1 MSIVTVPTGKL
12 IHNYYTNQVL
22 PCEMNLITQKVAKF
36 ISNRFIGDYSIVDL
50 TWFNQYDESINH
62 INSDYV
68 VAIDV
73 ADPPY
78 FLKEKISWIKQ
89 LNKPVIFVGPPTNE
103 FPVVVPF
110 LAWLRFRSQKYTPKE
125 SSDNFFVSFN
135 RKPHSHR
142 VLYFNQLKKYDLLE
156 KGIISYHDIDPLH
169 EIHSLD
175 LDYDIVR
182 LQELAQQIDEK
193 QLYSSF
199 EIICETSPSNSHIFL
214 TEKFNKCIAS
224 ETPLFLAGCY
234 GSLHTLKTYYGFTD
248 FGPDDSYDLLPTYE
262 QRVIKMLATANSFFD
277 YPINSVFDNA
287 KKNAY
292 HLFNHFDTI
301 HDSIVDKYIEKS
313 INYVKNCNSNGTS
326 F

>member
-1 MSIVTVPTGKL
+1 MVHLLP
-12 IHNYYTNQVL
+12 NYYTNQIF
-22 PCEMNLITQKVAKF
+22 PCEMNLITQKVAEF
-36 ISNRFIGDYSIVDL
+36 ISCHFSGNYSIVDL
-50 TWFNQYDESINH
+50 TWFNQYDESINQLA
-62 INSDYV
+62 SDYII
-68 VAIDV
+68 AIDV

-78 FLKEKISWIKQ
+78 FLSEKLTWINRLK
-89 LNKPVIFVGPPTNE
+89 KPVIYVGPPNNK
-103 FPVVVPF
+103 FSNVIPF
-110 LAWLRFRSQKYTPKE
+110 FAWLRYRSQEYVEKQSQDK
-125 SSDNFFVSFN
+125 FFVSFN
-135 RKPHSHR
+135 RKPHPHR
-142 VLYFNQLKKYDLLE
+142 VLYFEQLKKYDLLQ
-156 KGIISYHDIDPLH
+156 KGVISYHDINPLH

-175 LDYDIVR
+175 LDNDIVR
-182 LQELAQQIDEK
+182 LQELAQRIDEK
-193 QLYSSF
+193 QLHSSF
-199 EIICETSPSNSHIFL
+199 EIICETSPSNDHIFL

-262 QRVIKMLATANSFFD
+262 QRVVKMLATANSFFD

-313 INYVKNCNSNGTS
+313 INYVKNCNSNGT
-326 F
+326 FV